1 MKKIHFEWTF
11 SFAIGLTV
19 LSLTIAI
26 ATQHWV
32 VKNYRINGSQKSFD
46 AIVDALDQLL
56 KDTPQQE
63 LFESKIY
70 FYLKQLERVGEV
82 YSLFEVLFSCFDN
95 EHGIDITSEEV
106 IYLLRDRTFSDN
118 RIQEKIKCWCNDY
131 DINVSRNEDED
142 EENVSHEKKNNSEAE
157 AIEEPLIKKERLSQK
172 KRTQNNR
179 SRRRK

>member
-26 ATQHWV
+26 ATQQWV

-70 FYLKQLERVGEV
+70 FYLKQLAQLQVSSNVIEQLFHQDALEAYIHHFYNFCN
-82 YSLFEVLFSCFDN
+82 YSKFQFEQAPDL
-95 EHGIDITSEEV
+95 
-106 IYLLRDRTFSDN
+106 
-118 RIQEKIKCWCNDY
+118 
-131 DINVSRNEDED
+131 
-142 EENVSHEKKNNSEAE
+142 
-157 AIEEPLIKKERLSQK
+157 
-172 KRTQNNR
+172 
-179 SRRRK
+179 